1 MVDSRETFV
10 AYAAALLGIV
20 AAVALKTSLNAI
32 IPGTVTGLL
41 FIPSIL
47 LGAFIGGLTPGVVTT
62 IVSTAIVLTYSL
74 SQSPELLAIN
84 VNAFVLVGLGIAWM
98 GQSFRDAQMRALVVT
113 EQLRRREAHLQSI
126 LDSVPDATI
135 AIRSNGD
142 IVSFNAAAKRQ
153 FGFSEAEVMGRN
165 VSMLMPEPYRT
176 GHDTYLARYL
186 ATGEKRIIGTDRVVV
201 GQRKDGS
208 TFPMSLTVGEMLI
221 GNEVL
226 FTGFVRDLTERQE
239 AQARLNAAQ
248 QEAARLARLNE
259 MGEMASA
266 IAHELNQ
273 PLAAIS
279 NYVQGARLHV
289 QAYGK
294 PLPLLENALARA
306 TDEALRAGQ
315 ILQHLR
321 DFMARGETEKQ
332 QVDVHT
338 LIEEASALALIG
350 TRQAGI
356 RTQFEFNAC
365 PADVIADPIQIQQV
379 LFNLMRNGI
388 EAMRGHDNSSRVISV
403 CTRTCGDMIEVSV
416 ADTGPGIAAEVAPE
430 LFRPFVT
437 SKSGGMGIGLSISKR
452 IVENH
457 GGTIRAH
464 RNDAGQTVFSFTL
477 PLATTEEMA

>member
-176 GHDTYLARYL
+176 GHDTYLTRYL

-226 FTGFVRDLTERQE
+226 LYRFRARPYRTPGSAGP
-239 AQARLNAAQ
+239 AQCGPAGGC
-248 QEAARLARLNE
+248 AARAPQRN
-259 MGEMASA
+259 G
-266 IAHELNQ
+266 
-273 PLAAIS
+273 
-279 NYVQGARLHV
+279 
-289 QAYGK
+289 
-294 PLPLLENALARA
+294 
-306 TDEALRAGQ
+306 
-315 ILQHLR
+315 
-321 DFMARGETEKQ
+321 
-332 QVDVHT
+332 
-338 LIEEASALALIG
+338 
-350 TRQAGI
+350 
-356 RTQFEFNAC
+356 
-365 PADVIADPIQIQQV
+365 
-379 LFNLMRNGI
+379 RNGI
-388 EAMRGHDNSSRVISV
+388 GHS
-403 CTRTCGDMIEVSV
+403 
-416 ADTGPGIAAEVAPE
+416 P
-430 LFRPFVT
+430 
-437 SKSGGMGIGLSISKR
+437 
-452 IVENH
+452 
-457 GGTIRAH
+457 
-464 RNDAGQTVFSFTL
+464 
-477 PLATTEEMA
+477 